1 MSKMHHSPVARL
13 PLQDLALTPGSLKA
27 YNKQL
32 NNFLTHSR
40 LSHQQLLTAPAH
52 QLDRLV
58 AVFIQH
64 SYDTDTPFTYA
75 SHALHAVV
83 YHRPDLKQHMY
94 VSRQCLKGWEKVKK
108 SVSHPPLTWELT
120 VVIACSLARFG

>member
-1 MSKMHHSPVARL
+1 MHRAAILRIAQRRADCGMSKMHHSPVARL

-32 NNFLTHSR
+32 NNFLTHPR

-64 SYDTDTPFTYA
+64 SYDTDTPVTYA

-83 YHRPDLKQHMY
+83 YCLLYTSPSPRDGLL
-94 VSRQCLKGWEKVKK
+94 SRMP
-108 SVSHPPLTWELT
+108 SS
-120 VVIACSLARFG
+120 